1 MKFLKY
7 IFLFLSITLFS
18 QNQVPPEKIN
28 LINTKGYSNLSASAS
43 SILLGSKQ
51 KQNNNLAKQTNNLDD
66 ISLNSMLRVMVK
78 FKKGCNEFSNHP
90 ILKNI
95 NLINQELG
103 TAFVKISELPLLE
116 NEECILYIDAGE
128 NMSSEVDNARVF
140 TNVDKVHMGNSTLNN
155 SYKGNGVLVGIID
168 FGFDYN
174 HINFRD
180 EDGNFRIIRIWN
192 QADNSGFSPVGFD
205 YGTEFYGYDLEEG
218 LDEPPY
224 DTPYGSHGTHVAGIA
239 AGKGINPETVGM
251 APESEI
257 ILVTRKSVSLD
268 FPDDGLT
275 QYPNASYV
283 SDAINYLVGVAQS
296 LQMPLVI
303 NMSFG
308 TNQGPHDGTDL
319 LSQSINSISEN
330 NSGVIIFK
338 SAGNDGNKDKH
349 VELNFKNLETKYIWT
364 EEISSQY
371 EINNSERLHYIDFW
385 GDNQGINSAFTVNFG
400 VYDRYWNE
408 YDSEIWQ
415 INVNG
420 SYLGSIDL
428 IDDDFIGSDDWSIDI
443 FSEIN
448 PLNQRPHLRLKI
460 ETDNN
465 DDDDNLLITITSQNT
480 TVHAWVNSGK
490 FISPDGYDFV
500 TPDGFYSVTEP
511 GNADGLITVAAYNV
525 TDTGAGEIENISD
538 FSSRGPRID
547 GALTPDIAAPGNTI
561 VSSVNSYDQ
570 EYMPGGI
577 YFNDVV
583 YSDDTAKFALS
594 QGTSMAAPVAAG
606 ITALWLEANPNLT
619 TADVRYI
626 IQETAKTDG
635 FTESFITTP
644 NRYWGYGKID
654 ALAGIQLF
662 ESSLFLNDYEHD
674 NFILYPNP
682 TNDFV
687 NFDNSTLKFKNL
699 EVINLIGQA
708 ILKLN
713 LEDSNQNKLDISNF
727 EKGLYFFKFSKKND
741 SRTFKI
747 IKE

>member
-18 QNQVPPEKIN
+18 QNQVPSEKIN

-66 ISLNSMLRVMVK
+66 ISLNSILRVMVK
-78 FKKGCNEFSNHP
+78 FKKECNEFSNHP

-95 NLINQELG
+95 KLINQELG
-103 TAFVKISELPLLE
+103 TAFVKLSELPLLE
-116 NEECILYIDAGE
+116 NDECVLYIDAGE
-128 NMSSEVDNARVF
+128 NMSTEVNNARVF

-155 SYKGNGVLVGIID
+155 LYKGNGVLIGIID
-168 FGFDYN
+168 SGFDYN
-174 HINFRD
+174 HINFKD
-180 EDGNFRIIRIWN
+180 EDGNFRILRVWN

-205 YGTEFYGYDLEEG
+205 YGTELYGYDLQEG
-218 LDEPPY
+218 LDKPFDNPY
-224 DTPYGSHGTHVAGIA
+224 YSHGTHVAGIA
-239 AGKGINPETVGM
+239 AGKGINTETVGM

-257 ILVTRKSVSLD
+257 ILVSTKFENLD
-268 FPDDGLT
+268 FPENEIT
-275 QYPNASYV
+275 QEINASYV

-296 LQMPLVI
+296 LEMPLVI

-338 SAGNDGNKDKH
+338 SAGNDGDDDEH
-349 VELNFKNLETKYIWT
+349 VELNFENLETKNIWT
-364 EEISSQY
+364 EEISTQY
-371 EINNSERLHYIDFW
+371 EINNSKRLHYIDFW

-460 ETDNN
+460 ETDND

-480 TVHAWVNSGK
+480 TVHAWVKSGK

-525 TDTGAGEIENISD
+525 TDTFDGEIENISD

-547 GALTPDIAAPGNTI
+547 GALTPDIVAPGNRI
-561 VSSVNSYDQ
+561 VSSVNRYDQ
-570 EYMPGGI
+570 EYMPEGI
-577 YFNDVV
+577 NFNDVV

-619 TADVRYI
+619 TDDVRYI
-626 IQETAKTDG
+626 LRETAHTDE
-635 FTESFITTP
+635 FTENISITP
-644 NRYWGYGKID
+644 NIYWGYGKID
-654 ALAGIQLF
+654 ALAGLQFI
-662 ESSLFLNDYEHD
+662 ESNLFLNDYQHN
-674 NFILYPNP
+674 NFMLYPNP
-682 TNDFV
+682 TNDYI
-687 NFDNSTLKFKNL
+687 NFDNSSLKFKSL
-699 EVINLIGQA
+699 EVISLVGQS

-713 LEDSNQNKLDISNF
+713 IEESNQNKLDISNF

>member
-1 MKFLKY
+1 
-7 IFLFLSITLFS
+7 LFS
-18 QNQVPPEKIN
+18 QNPVPAQKIN
-28 LINTKGYSNLSASAS
+28 KINTKGYSKLSASTS
-43 SILLGSKQ
+43 SILLGAKQ
-51 KQNNNLAKQTNNLDD
+51 KQTNNLDD
-66 ISLNSMLRVMVK
+66 ISFNSMLRVMVK

-116 NEECILYIDAGE
+116 NEECVLYIDAGE
-128 NMSSEVDNARVF
+128 TMSSEVDNARAS
-140 TNVDKVHMGNSTLNN
+140 TNVDEVHTGVSTLNN

-168 FGFDYN
+168 SGFDYN
-174 HINFRD
+174 HINFKD
-180 EDGNFRIIRIWN
+180 EDGNFRITRIWN
-192 QADNSGFSPVGFD
+192 QSDNSGWTPVGFD
-205 YGTEFYGYDLEEG
+205 YGTQLYGYDLEEG
-218 LDEPPY
+218 LDEQLPY
-224 DTPYGSHGTHVAGIA
+224 DTSYSSHGTHVAGIA

-257 ILVTRKSVSLD
+257 ILVKIKSVQSD
-268 FPDDGLT
+268 FPNDQFT
-275 QYPNASYV
+275 QDPNKAHV
-283 SDAINYLVGVAQS
+283 SDAISYLVGVAQS

-338 SAGNDGNKDKH
+338 SAGNDGDDDKH
-349 VELNFKNLETKYIWT
+349 VELNFENLETKYIWT

-400 VYDRYWNE
+400 VYDRDWNE

-460 ETDNN
+460 ETDND

-525 TDTGAGEIENISD
+525 TDTGFGEIENISD

-547 GALTPDIAAPGNTI
+547 GALTPDIAAPGSSI
-561 VSSVNSYDQ
+561 VSSINSYHQ
-570 EYMPGGI
+570 EYMPGG
-577 YFNDVV
+577 FSFDDVV
-583 YSDDTAKFALS
+583 YSDGTAKFALS

-606 ITALWLEANPNLT
+606 ITALWLEAYPNLT

-626 IQETAKTDG
+626 IQETAKTDE

-654 ALAGIQLF
+654 ALAGLQLI

-682 TNDFV
+682 TNDYV

-699 EVINLIGQA
+699 EVINLIGQS

-727 EKGLYFFKFSKKND
+727 EKGLYLFKFSNKND
-741 SRTFKI
+741 LRTFKI

>member
-7 IFLFLSITLFS
+7 IFLLISITLFS
-18 QNQVPPEKIN
+18 QNPVPAQKIN
-28 LINTKGYSNLSASAS
+28 KINTKGYSKLSASTS
-43 SILLGSKQ
+43 SILLGAKQ
-51 KQNNNLAKQTNNLDD
+51 KQTNNLDD
-66 ISLNSMLRVMVK
+66 ISFNSMLRVMVK

-116 NEECILYIDAGE
+116 NEECVLYIDAGE
-128 NMSSEVDNARVF
+128 TMSSEVDNARAS
-140 TNVDKVHMGNSTLNN
+140 TNVDEVHTGASTLNN

-168 FGFDYN
+168 RGFDYN
-174 HINFRD
+174 HINFKD
-180 EDGNFRIIRIWN
+180 EDGNFRITRIWN
-192 QADNSGFSPVGFD
+192 QSDNSGWSPVGFD
-205 YGTEFYGYDLEEG
+205 YGTQLYGYDLEEG
-218 LDEPPY
+218 LDEQLPY
-224 DTPYGSHGTHVAGIA
+224 DTSYSSHGTHVAGIA

-257 ILVTRKSVSLD
+257 ILVTRKSVQSD
-268 FPDDGLT
+268 FPNDQFT
-275 QYPNASYV
+275 QDPNKAHV
-283 SDAINYLVGVAQS
+283 SDAISYLVGVAQS

-338 SAGNDGNKDKH
+338 SAGNDGGDDEH
-349 VELNFKNLETKYIWT
+349 VELNFENLETKYIRVEEIT
-364 EEISSQY
+364 EEW
-371 EINNSERLHYIDFW
+371 ENNNPKGSYSIDLW
-385 GDNQGINSAFTVNFG
+385 GGNLGIDSAFTLSFG
-400 VYDRYWNE
+400 VYDSFWGE

-415 INVNG
+415 ITVNG
-420 SYLGSIDL
+420 SYSGSVDL
-428 IDDDFIGSDDWSIDI
+428 IDTDTNGSDEWEVEI

-460 ETDNN
+460 ETDN
-465 DDDDNLLITITSQNT
+465 DNIYDKLDLNIESQNS
-480 TVHAWVNSGK
+480 TVHAWVDSGK
-490 FISPDGYDFV
+490 FISPFLSNYIE
-500 TPDGFYSVTEP
+500 PDGFYSVTEP

-525 TDTGAGEIENISD
+525 TDTSAGEIENISN

-547 GALTPDIAAPGNTI
+547 GALTPDIAAPGSSI
-561 VSSVNSYDQ
+561 VSSINSYHQ
-570 EYMPGGI
+570 EYMPGGSS
-577 YFNDVV
+577 FDDVV
-583 YSDDTAKFALS
+583 YSDGTAKFALS

-606 ITALWLEANPNLT
+606 ITALWLEAYPNLT

-626 IQETAKTDG
+626 IQETAKTDE
-635 FTESFITTP
+635 FTESIITTP

-654 ALAGIQLF
+654 ALAGLQLI
-662 ESSLFLNDYEHD
+662 ESSLFLNDYEHE
-674 NFILYPNP
+674 NFMLYPNP
-682 TNDFV
+682 TNDYV

-699 EVINLIGQA
+699 EVINLIGQS

-727 EKGLYFFKFSKKND
+727 EKGLYLFKFSNKND
-741 SRTFKI
+741 LRTFKI